1 VVQSARSASEQR
13 KYLCSARA
21 EKEGYYM
28 DLIAVLKFFAVGIL
42 GVAFIVVCIFIE
54 WFAED

>member
-1 VVQSARSASEQR
+1 
-13 KYLCSARA
+13 
-21 EKEGYYM
+21 M